1 MKENKEGKE
10 EQLDDK
16 NRQKQANPFTR
27 KNRDTNAYR
36 DGQKKPGE
44 NKPQKM
50 FVKRDPEEARA
61 SMKR

>member
-44 NKPQKM
+44 NKP
-50 FVKRDPEEARA
+50 
-61 SMKR
+61 